1 MTKPSANRGEWSEL
15 YAIGY
20 LITRGGGHAA
30 DEFTKLDKSIFYKVL
45 QIVDNP
51 SGGSETIYKLHDED
65 VEILQNGVAV
75 VRVKKDQIAPKLND
89 FFQEL
94 LKQTESA
101 AFELSTGQ
109 ELMRLIHKDKL
120 SASSSLSAD
129 LHLILEDLETKVET
143 PKKGFSIKSEI
154 GNPATIFNAS
164 HSTGLT
170 YKILGKGTPQ
180 TFQKVSAVKTNVKE
194 LVSKGFSLE
203 FSKFDSTIFEK
214 NLRNIDSN
222 LPEYLS
228 ELLQAFTHSRTT
240 NLRKI
245 CEIAFPI
252 KNFGSEMKIQKIKK
266 FLSATSMGLKAAT
279 EWTGYP
285 EDFGGMLLVKRNGDV
300 LFYYLYNMKKFEDYL
315 YNNLRFDTP
324 DASRHG
330 FGQVYSEG
338 NEHYFKLNLQIRFK

>member
-1 MTKPSANRGEWSEL
+1 MKASANKGEWSEL

-20 LITRGGGHAA
+20 LITHGGGHAA
-30 DEFTKLDKSIFYKVL
+30 DEFTNLDKSIFYKVL

-75 VRVKKDQIAPKLND
+75 IRVKKDQITPKLND

-94 LKQTESA
+94 LRQNESA

-109 ELMRLIHKDKL
+109 ELMRLIGKDKL
-120 SASSSLSAD
+120 SASSALSAD
-129 LHLILEDLETKVET
+129 LHLILEDMETKTET

-170 YKILGKGTPQ
+170 YKILGTGKPQ

-194 LVSKGFSLE
+194 LVRQGFSLE

-214 NLRNIDSN
+214 SLRNIDSN
-222 LPEYLS
+222 LPEYIS
-228 ELLQAFTHSRTT
+228 ELLLAFTHSRTT

-245 CEIAFPI
+245 CEIAFPV
-252 KNFGSEMKIQKIKK
+252 NNLESEMKIQKIKK
-266 FLSATSMGLKAAT
+266 FLSATSMGLRAAT

-338 NEHYFKLNLQIRFK
+338 KENYFKLNLQIRFK